1 MGFFAP
7 YYPVFMESLYNE
19 YGKIIQKMY
28 RNCIQPYSVRIR
40 ENTVQKNPVFLMPN
54 HNTKPPWIR
63 GFFALY
69 SPVFRQYG
77 WIQFQYIFWI
87 ISPYSLYKD
96 SVNTM
101 QKTPYSRWF
110 CVMIWLWIGLISL
123 NQKRKTFFIWM
134 FFWRNSI

>member
-40 ENTVQKNPVFLMPN
+40 ENTVQKNLVFLMPN
-54 HNTKPPWIR
+54 YNTKPPWIR

-87 ISPYSLYKD
+87 IFPYSLYKD

-101 QKTPYSRWF
+101 NTMQKKPVFTVVLCYDLAVDWADIIKSEKKNIF
-110 CVMIWLWIGLISL
+110 HL
-123 NQKRKTFFIWM
+123 NVF
-134 FFWRNSI
+134 